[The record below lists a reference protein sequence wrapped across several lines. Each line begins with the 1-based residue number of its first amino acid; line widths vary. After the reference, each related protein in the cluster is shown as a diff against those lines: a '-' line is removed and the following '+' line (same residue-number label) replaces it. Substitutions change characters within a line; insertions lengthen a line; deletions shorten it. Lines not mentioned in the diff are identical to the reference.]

1 MDNNNISEKL
11 KTLARGG
18 NRSATA
24 RLREIF
30 NEIETALRS
39 GVRRKDIHQALKESG
54 FDISFSSFELAIY
67 RIRKERG
74 KPETP
79 TQLPFVLEE
88 KKLVQNTKPAIAADM
103 KNEEIIRPPGIT
115 DAGWSEMKAKT
126 IQELMD
132 DKPFGFP
139 NKKKLIK
146 PEGA

>member
-30 NEIETALRS
+30 DEIETALRS
-39 GVRRKDIHQALKESG
+39 GVRRKDIHQALKESS
-54 FDISFSSFELAIY
+54 FNISFSSFELAIY
-67 RIRKERG
+67 RIRKER
-74 KPETP
+74 KTPENP
-79 TQLPFVLEE
+79 IQPKAEE
-88 KKLVQNTKPAIAADM
+88 KKLSQLSSSENTT
-103 KNEEIIRPPGIT
+103 T
-115 DAGWSEMKAKT
+115 DLKSDELTRSLGNTNTVCGEMKAKT